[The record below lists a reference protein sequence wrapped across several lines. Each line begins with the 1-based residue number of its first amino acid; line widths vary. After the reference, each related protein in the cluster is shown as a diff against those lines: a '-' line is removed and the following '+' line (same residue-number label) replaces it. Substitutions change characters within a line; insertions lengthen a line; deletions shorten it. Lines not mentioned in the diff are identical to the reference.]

1 MRVAVVFKDR
11 CQPKRCHLECIAFCP
26 PQRTG
31 TEVIWIDPETTK
43 AAISEETCISCGICL
58 PAGVP
63 ISALQ
68 GVVPIEEVKVG
79 DRVLTHTGQYRGV
92 KGLWHREYTGPL
104 YRITTTGQPDPL
116 EVTEDHPILAVI
128 RPPIKGGKRLLKD
141 FGVLRW
147 VLPSTLKVGD
157 YLVKPRIV
165 APETES
171 VWEVPIP
178 VSSRGKNR
186 QSIWSEQ
193 LVQVPLTP
201 EIGRLI
207 GYYLAEGSADDRRL
221 VFSFHVREQA
231 YRDDIRAIAQKYF
244 GLREKEESNTGKGR
258 NARFDSYLLARVFGS
273 LGHRCDEKRIP
284 GEIMTSRREV
294 RAQVVRGLW
303 RGDGYRD
310 PARSYFG
317 ISTTSSH
324 LAYQTQELLASL
336 GIVAGVTS
344 TRPKGKRRAYRL
356 LVTGEFVAPMA
367 RLLGLSCSEIRNRTA
382 SHYIMDDEFSY
393 ASIRKIRTKVVQDLP
408 VFNLEVEEDETYV
421 AAGHA
426 VHNCVRKCPFDAIR
440 IIGLPEALKEDLV
453 HQYGKNAFRLFR
465 IPVPKKGEV
474 IGLLGPNGIGKTTCV
489 SMLSGE
495 IAPNLG
501 HYRRKKPHWDD
512 VLEYFAGTEVHGY
525 LEKIANKE
533 LTTAIKPQ
541 YVDKLSKIYS
551 GKVRDLL
558 RKTDRQ
564 GKLDELTASLELGSF
579 LDRDIAQLSG
589 GELQRLAIAA
599 TMLKDADVYFFDEPS
614 SYLDIYQRLQVAK
627 VIQSLSKEKY
637 VVVVEHDLA
646 VLDFLADT
654 VFLMYGEE
662 GAYGIIA
669 QPRPVRTAVNVY
681 LGGYLKEENIRFRDR
696 EIRFDV
702 RPPRAAWTADV
713 LLAFDE
719 LTKRYEGFE
728 LVVHPGRLRKGEVV
742 GVVGPNAT
750 GKTTFVKMLAG
761 QETPTTGAV
770 QGKWQVSYKPQY
782 LEAVYEGTV
791 GDLLRGAVGKKAD
804 TGYFETE
811 ILQPLKVKGMLER
824 DVSTLSGGELQR
836 VAIAL
841 CLGRDA
847 DIYLLDEP
855 SAYLDSNQ
863 RMEAARTIRRVMEKE
878 SRTGLIVDHDV
889 YFLDMVSDSLMVFSG
904 EPGRRGVG
912 EGPFPMRDGMNR
924 FLRMVGIT
932 FRRDADTNRPRINK
946 LDSRLD
952 REQKSAGEYYYAIEE
967 AVKAS

>member
-63 ISALQ
+63 ISTDS
-68 GVVPIEEVKVG
+68 GVVPIDKMTVG
-79 DRVLTHTGQYRGV
+79 TRVLTHQGRYRV
-92 KGLWHREYTGPL
+92 VTRVQTRMYDGPL
-104 YRITTTGQPDPL
+104 YRIRVTGQPDSL
-116 EVTEDHPILAVI
+116 EVTEEHPVLAVI
-128 RPPIKGGKRLLKD
+128 RRRIKGGRRLEKAT
-141 FGVLRW
+141 GVLRW
-147 VLPSTLKVGD
+147 VRPVDLKVGD
-157 YLVKPRIV
+157 YLVKPRTRE
-165 APETES
+165 AAQDS
-171 VWEVPIP
+171 WDVPIP
-178 VSSRGKNR
+178 MVLSGGRYP
-186 QSIWSEQ
+186 QWSDQ
-193 LVQVPLTP
+193 LVSLPLTP
-201 EIGRLI
+201 DLGRLV
-207 GYYLAEGSADDRRL
+207 GYYLAEGSVDDRRL
-221 VFSFHVREQA
+221 VFSFHEKEQNYRNDVR
-231 YRDDIRAIAQKYF
+231 RIIHRSL
-244 GLREKEESNTGKGR
+244 GLRGYETKNTGLGR
-258 NARFDSYLLARVFGS
+258 NVRYDSVVLARVFGS
-273 LGHRCDEKRIP
+273 LGKKCDKKYVP
-284 GEIMTSRREV
+284 PAFMTAPKAVREEL
-294 RAQVVRGLW
+294 VRGLW
-303 RGDGYRD
+303 RGDGHREYDRN
-310 PARSYFG
+310 YFG
-317 ISTTSSH
+317 IVTTSAH
-324 LAYQTQELLASL
+324 LAYQVQEILSGL
-336 GIVAGVTS
+336 GIAAGVTTS
-344 TRPKGKRRAYRL
+344 SPSGKRRVYHLHVTAEFSQQMAAL
-356 LVTGEFVAPMA
+356 LQVEF
-367 RLLGLSCSEIRNRTA
+367 SDTRNRKA
-382 SHYIMDDEFSY
+382 SHYLVDEDFVY
-393 ASIRKIRTKVVQDLP
+393 AAIRKIEVRPVESLQ
-408 VFNLEVEEDETYV
+408 VFNLEVDEDQTYT
-421 AAGHA
+421 AAGQV
-426 VHNCVRKCPFDAIR
+426 VHNCVKKCPFDAIR

-465 IPVPKKGEV
+465 LPVPKKGEV

-489 SMLSGE
+489 GLLSGE
-495 IAPNLG
+495 VAPNLG
-501 HYRRKKPHWDD
+501 HYRRKKAYWEE
-512 VLEYFAGTEVHGY
+512 VLDYFAGTELHDY
-525 LEKIANKE
+525 LAKIANKK

-541 YVDKLSKIYS
+541 YVDKLSKIYT
-551 GKVRDLL
+551 GRVRDLL
-558 RKTDRQ
+558 TKADKRGRLTDLTVS
-564 GKLDELTASLELGSF
+564 LDLESF

-589 GELQRLAIAA
+589 GELQRMAIAA
-599 TMLKDADVYFFDEPS
+599 TMLKEADIYFFDEPS

-627 VIQSLSKEKY
+627 VIQSLSREKY

-669 QPRPVRTAVNVY
+669 QPRPVRTAINVY

-696 EIRFDV
+696 EIRFDT
-702 RPPRAAWTADV
+702 RPPRSDWKAETLV
-713 LLAFDE
+713 TFDE
-719 LTKRYEGFE
+719 LTKRFEGFE
-728 LVVHPGRLRKGEVV
+728 LTVHPGRLRKGEVV

-761 QETPTTGAV
+761 QETPTSGAV
-770 QGKWQVSYKPQY
+770 EGRWQVSYKPQY

-791 GDLLRGAVGKKAD
+791 GELLRNAVGKKAD

-847 DIYLLDEP
+847 DIYLIDEP

-878 SRTGLIVDHDV
+878 ARTGLIVDHDV
-889 YFLDMVSDSLMVFSG
+889 YFIDMVSDSIMVFSG
-904 EPGRRGVG
+904 DPGRTGVG

-924 FLRMVGIT
+924 FLKMVGIT

-946 LDSRLD
+946 LASRLD
-952 REQKSAGEYYYAIEE
+952 REQKSAGEYYYAIED
-967 AVKAS
+967 AVHAS